1 MKKTGFWILWS
12 VVLLLLPFFAAD
24 AETAQEIEPVSCTST
39 VNDSYSEALSDNSYF
54 TVWYAKRGVIQI
66 DLPEDQPA
74 YSMYVCFNRQVVPI
88 VIQLPDENGKYTDAQ
103 TVSDPYLH
111 QLVSLPGAKSIRI
124 RIADESKKEMLR
136 LAELHFFGEGDL
148 PSWVQTWKTA
158 EKADLLVIS
167 GHPDDEL
174 LWYGGTLP
182 VYAGER
188 NMCVQVIYLAHG
200 DSWRENELLDGLWTC
215 GVHFYPIIAEFPDV
229 RSTDRNEVYRAW
241 GGAKK
246 TLYPWYVG
254 IIRKLKPEVVLTHDL
269 EGEYGH
275 AIHQVAA
282 YTAINC
288 FDLAADPSFAPESA
302 AESGCWQVKK
312 LYVHL
317 YSKNRIQ
324 MDWDQPLNSFGGKTG
339 MEVADDAL
347 ECHKSQQPVG
357 FSARW
362 RKPYDCRAFGLYYS
376 TAGPDVQKNDFM
388 ENIIK
393 EEESAR

>member
-24 AETAQEIEPVSCTST
+24 AETAKEIEPVSCTST

-148 PSWVQTWKTA
+148 PSWVQAWKTA

-215 GVHFYPIIAEFPDV
+215 GVHYYPIIAEFPDV

-288 FDLAADPSFAPESA
+288 FDLAADQSFAPESA
-302 AESGCWQVKK
+302 AEFGCWQVKK

-324 MDWDQPLNSFGGKTG
+324 MDWDQPLESFDGKTG
-339 MEVADDAL
+339 MEIADAAL

-357 FSARW
+357 FDRKW
-362 RKPYDCRAFGLYYS
+362 RMPYDCRAFGLYY
-376 TAGPDVQKNDFM
+376 TTVGPDVLKNDFL
-388 ENIIK
+388 ENIY
-393 EEESAR
+393 